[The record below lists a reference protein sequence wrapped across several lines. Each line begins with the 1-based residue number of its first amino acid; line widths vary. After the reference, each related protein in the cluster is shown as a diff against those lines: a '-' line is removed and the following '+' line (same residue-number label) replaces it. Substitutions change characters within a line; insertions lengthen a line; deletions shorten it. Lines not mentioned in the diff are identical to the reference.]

1 MCHHEAAVKC
11 NEKTGEKQENENEA
25 VEVVA
30 NKLNNKKIALLEEQ
44 NNNFLGRKT
53 QSYDDSFRFK
63 REKLTAS
70 KINKSKRPVSKN
82 VIKPTK
88 SKKSERKQKLKSKK
102 SSSSPFVSKKN
113 RKNLTSKKLG
123 FSPNEVSVKLDK
135 EVKEAIKSVRLE
147 HNDNIH
153 NCQNEVLCKSSQFR
167 KEEIREIRRLPTKQA
182 DPEGNVSDLG
192 PNLDVTKPAIK
203 AIEEDQGVSR
213 LSDRLNVKSPEPS
226 LLIPQNLVDDTGKL
240 GEDTLIQNPIKSD
253 SDNIQ
258 NRSTQN
264 ASISFSSEPAK
275 NSTIPRIDDAEADEN
290 ADAEADEK
298 SWFRTKPLD
307 KLPFSRVVAAQK
319 KNPGKFSPYISFPDL
334 LANLTK
340 SSRSVRYSL
349 DFN

>member
-1 MCHHEAAVKC
+1 M
-11 NEKTGEKQENENEA
+11 TGEKQENENEV

-44 NNNFLGRKT
+44 NNNFLGSQT
-53 QSYDDSFRFK
+53 QSDDDSFRFK
-63 REKLTAS
+63 REKLSAS
-70 KINKSKRPVSKN
+70 KIKKFKRPVSKN

-102 SSSSPFVSKKN
+102 SSSSAAFVNKKN
-113 RKNLTSKKLG
+113 RKNPTTKKLG
-123 FSPNEVSVKLDK
+123 FSFNEVSVKLDK
-135 EVKEAIKSVRLE
+135 EVKEAIKSVKLE

-153 NCQNEVLCKSSQFR
+153 NCQNGVLCKSSQLR
-167 KEEIREIRRLPTKQA
+167 KEEIREIIKLPTKQA
-182 DPEGNVSDLG
+182 DLASNVSDLKSLDPG
-192 PNLDVTKPAIK
+192 SKLDVTKPAIK
-203 AIEEDQGVSR
+203 AIEEDTGVAR

-240 GEDTLIQNPIKSD
+240 GKDTWIQNPIKSD

-264 ASISFSSEPAK
+264 GSISFSSEQAK
-275 NSTIPRIDDAEADEN
+275 NSNSTSNDDADEN
-290 ADAEADEK
+290 SSDDTGADEK

-340 SSRSVRYSL
+340 SSRSVRYGL
-349 DFN
+349 V

>member
-102 SSSSPFVSKKN
+102 LSSSPFVSKKN

-123 FSPNEVSVKLDK
+123 FSPNDVSVKLDK
-135 EVKEAIKSVRLE
+135 EVKEAIKSVKLE

-153 NCQNEVLCKSSQFR
+153 NCQNGVLCKSSQLR
-167 KEEIREIRRLPTKQA
+167 KEEIIRLPTKQA
-182 DPEGNVSDLG
+182 DPEGNVSD
-192 PNLDVTKPAIK
+192 PKLDVTKPAIK
-203 AIEEDQGVSR
+203 AIEEDQSVAR